1 MGIMSIFKPHKK
13 YFSKSIPP
21 KCDYCHFGK
30 RAKSGNKV
38 LCEKSGLV
46 DCTYSCGKFVYSPLK
61 RIPVKQLKFAGSL
74 ADEDIY
80 IESTYE
86 KQMKEAKNSAKSE
99 KPAPPQPSVTV
110 SQTPPPPPPVAEI
123 TEKPE
128 ISASSELSSLPEPEE
143 DINIDSIEIYQADSN
158 QYADEQD
165 DVMHG

>member
-1 MGIMSIFKPHKK
+1 MGIMSIFKPNKK
-13 YFSKSIPP
+13 YFSKTIPP

-80 IESTYE
+80 IESAYE
-86 KQMKEAKNSAKSE
+86 KQQKEAEQAKIKQKEEEKNNN
-99 KPAPPQPSVTV
+99 
-110 SQTPPPPPPVAEI
+110 
-123 TEKPE
+123 
-128 ISASSELSSLPEPEE
+128 PEPVEEKSKPVSEPDNEQEQAE
-143 DINIDSIEIYQADSN
+143 DINIDSIEIYQTDTN
-158 QYADEQD
+158 QYDDDEQD
-165 DVMHG
+165 EIIHN

>member
-1 MGIMSIFKPHKK
+1 M
-13 YFSKSIPP
+13 PP

-86 KQMKEAKNSAKSE
+86 KQLKEAQNSAKANQNTVTQ
-99 KPAPPQPSVTV
+99 PAVEVT
-110 SQTPPPPPPVAEI
+110 QTPQPVAE
-123 TEKPE
+123 PV
-128 ISASSELSSLPEPEE
+128 AVPEPEE
-143 DINIDSIEIYQADSN
+143 DINIDSIETYQADSN

-165 DVMHG
+165 DIMHG

>member
-1 MGIMSIFKPHKK
+1 MSIFKPNKK

-86 KQMKEAKNSAKSE
+86 KQLKEAQNSAKANQNTVTQ
-99 KPAPPQPSVTV
+99 PAVEVT
-110 SQTPPPPPPVAEI
+110 QTPQPVAE
-123 TEKPE
+123 PV
-128 ISASSELSSLPEPEE
+128 AVPEPEE
-143 DINIDSIEIYQADSN
+143 DINIDSIETYQADSN

-165 DVMHG
+165 DIMHG

>member
-46 DCTYSCGKFVYSPLK
+46 DCTYSCGKFLYSPLK

-99 KPAPPQPSVTV
+99 KTAPPQPAVTV
-110 SQTPPPPPPVAEI
+110 PQTPPPPV
-123 TEKPE
+123 TTVNPE
-128 ISASSELSSLPEPEE
+128 PSALPEPE
-143 DINIDSIEIYQADSN
+143 INIDSIEIYQADSN

>member
-1 MGIMSIFKPHKK
+1 MGIMSIFKPNKK

-86 KQMKEAKNSAKSE
+86 KQLKEAQNSAK
-99 KPAPPQPSVTV
+99 ANQNTVPQPAVEVT
-110 SQTPPPPPPVAEI
+110 QTPQPVAEPVAV
-123 TEKPE
+123 PE
-128 ISASSELSSLPEPEE
+128 PTANPEPSALSEPEE
-143 DINIDSIEIYQADSN
+143 DINIDSIETYQADSN

-165 DVMHG
+165 DIMHG

>member
-1 MGIMSIFKPHKK
+1 MGIMSIFKPNKK
-13 YFSKSIPP
+13 YFSKTIPP

-80 IESTYE
+80 IESAYE
-86 KQMKEAKNSAKSE
+86 KQQKEAEQSKIKQKEEEKNNN
-99 KPAPPQPSVTV
+99 
-110 SQTPPPPPPVAEI
+110 
-123 TEKPE
+123 
-128 ISASSELSSLPEPEE
+128 PEPAEKKSKPVSKTHQQQEE
-143 DINIDSIEIYQADSN
+143 DVNIDSIETYHTDTN
-158 QYADEQD
+158 QYDDDEQD
-165 DVMHG
+165 EIIHN

>member
-1 MGIMSIFKPHKK
+1 MGIMSIFKPNKK

-86 KQMKEAKNSAKSE
+86 KQLKEAQNSAKANQNTVTQ
-99 KPAPPQPSVTV
+99 PAVEVTQTPQPVAK
-110 SQTPPPPPPVAEI
+110 PVAV
-123 TEKPE
+123 
-128 ISASSELSSLPEPEE
+128 PEPEE
-143 DINIDSIEIYQADSN
+143 DINIDSIETYQADSN

-165 DVMHG
+165 DIMHG

>member
-1 MGIMSIFKPHKK
+1 MGIMSIFKPNKK

-80 IESTYE
+80 IESAYE
-86 KQMKEAKNSAKSE
+86 KQQKEAEQAKNNNP
-99 KPAPPQPSVTV
+99 KPQ
-110 SQTPPPPPPVAEI
+110 QEQ
-123 TEKPE
+123 
-128 ISASSELSSLPEPEE
+128 EE
-143 DINIDSIEIYQADSN
+143 DINIDSIETYQGDTN
-158 QYADEQD
+158 QYDDDIQD
-165 DVMHG
+165 DIIHN

>member
-1 MGIMSIFKPHKK
+1 MGIMSIFKPNKK

-86 KQMKEAKNSAKSE
+86 KQLKEAQNSAKANQNTVTQ
-99 KPAPPQPSVTV
+99 PAVEVT
-110 SQTPPPPPPVAEI
+110 QTPQPVAE
-123 TEKPE
+123 PV
-128 ISASSELSSLPEPEE
+128 AVPEPEE
-143 DINIDSIEIYQADSN
+143 DINIDSIETYQADSN

-165 DVMHG
+165 DIMHG

>member
-1 MGIMSIFKPHKK
+1 MGIMSIFKPNKK
-13 YFSKSIPP
+13 YFSKTIPP

-80 IESTYE
+80 IESAYE
-86 KQMKEAKNSAKSE
+86 KRQKEAEQAKIKQKEEEKNNNN
-99 KPAPPQPSVTV
+99 
-110 SQTPPPPPPVAEI
+110 
-123 TEKPE
+123 
-128 ISASSELSSLPEPEE
+128 PEPAEKKSKPVSKTNQQQEE
-143 DINIDSIEIYQADSN
+143 DINIDSIETYHTDTN
-158 QYADEQD
+158 QYEDDEQD
-165 DVMHG
+165 EIIHN